1 MKINWPLLAVI
12 TWFLAFGTGVWADM
26 PDPFNLTNILAFLA
40 FATGVWADMPNPIN
54 ISNALT
60 FFAFVAFFV
69 YYRGIQKKKN
79 EL

>member
-1 MKINWPLLAVI
+1 MKKLNWSLLAVVS
-12 TWFLAFGTGVWADM
+12 WFF
-26 PDPFNLTNILAFLA
+26 A

-60 FFAFVAFFV
+60 FLAFVAFFV
-69 YYRGIQKKKN
+69 YNRGIQKKKN

>member
-26 PDPFNLTNILAFLA
+26 P
-40 FATGVWADMPNPIN
+40 NPIN
-54 ISNALT
+54 ISNFLT
-60 FFAFVAFFV
+60 FLAFVAFFV

>member
-1 MKINWPLLAVI
+1 MKKLNWPLLAVVL
-12 TWFLAFGTGVWADM
+12 WFF
-26 PDPFNLTNILAFLA
+26 A

-54 ISNALT
+54 ISNVLT
-60 FFAFVAFFV
+60 FLAFLAFFV

>member
-1 MKINWPLLAVI
+1 MKKLNWPLLAVVS
-12 TWFLAFGTGVWADM
+12 W
-26 PDPFNLTNILAFLA
+26 FLA

-54 ISNALT
+54 ISNFLT
-60 FFAFVAFFV
+60 FLAFVAFFV

>member
-1 MKINWPLLAVI
+1 MKKLNWPLLAVVS
-12 TWFLAFGTGVWADM
+12 W
-26 PDPFNLTNILAFLA
+26 FLA

-69 YYRGIQKKKN
+69 YYRGIQEKKN

>member
-12 TWFLAFGTGVWADM
+12 TW
-26 PDPFNLTNILAFLA
+26 FLA

-54 ISNALT
+54 ISNVLT
-60 FFAFVAFFV
+60 FLAFVAFFF

>member
-1 MKINWPLLAVI
+1 MKKLNWPLLAVVS
-12 TWFLAFGTGVWADM
+12 L
-26 PDPFNLTNILAFLA
+26 FLA

-54 ISNALT
+54 ISNFLT
-60 FFAFVAFFV
+60 FLAFVAFFV